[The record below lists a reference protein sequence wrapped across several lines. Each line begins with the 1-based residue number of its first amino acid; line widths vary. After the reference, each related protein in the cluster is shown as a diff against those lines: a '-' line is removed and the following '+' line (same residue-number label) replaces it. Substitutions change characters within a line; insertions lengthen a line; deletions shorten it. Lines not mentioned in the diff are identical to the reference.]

1 MFLGQAPWSQ
11 SLSADKLVGAC
22 IYIGRLMGRLIDWL
36 AGRLEYRETA
46 TFSSDKMEVFRFVDS

>member
-1 MFLGQAPWSQ
+1 MWKIVRY
-11 SLSADKLVGAC
+11 ADKLVGAC